1 MKNIQKYVN
10 AVTTV
15 IRTDKTFR
23 TTTGR
28 YAAACGIS
36 EDAVVDVLTEQMV
49 LEDLCG
55 SEGSSV
61 RSFLGENFR
70 YMGNGRYEITLAGAF
85 YLNGVLAIY
94 KTANN
99 AATPADVRTELKDNA
114 SAIILSVLYGEHL
127 DANGRHIFFG
137 ALQGVG
143 RTSGYDFS
151 AVLDAA

>member
-1 MKNIQKYVN
+1 MKHMEKFVK

-15 IRTDKTFR
+15 IRTDKTFC

-28 YAAACGIS
+28 YAAACGIG

-55 SEGSSV
+55 SEGSDV

-70 YMGNGRYEITLAGAF
+70 YMGNGRYEMTLAGAF

-94 KTANN
+94 KTANSGAN
-99 AATPADVRTELKDNA
+99 SAGVRTTLKDNA
-114 SAIILSVLYGEHL
+114 SAIILSVLYDEHL
-127 DANGRHIFFG
+127 DANGRAIFLG